1 MQFDLR
7 GKNLEATMDFV
18 FDHPVPTI
26 TGESG
31 WWWES
36 EVDVD
41 PEEYA
46 ANLTAIFRNPAV
58 LRSRY
63 TREQLEQGFWML
75 ISRAETGLDPL
86 LWNPDVSWLVRT
98 ALIQATVDLYE
109 KFFALDSLDTSGYMF
124 WDGLAYDYCV
134 PTRHPETDIEDR
146 RVQEVMFSALK
157 QILEIESL
165 SCQLAALHGLG
176 HLRHPNTENAIRTYL
191 ARNPKLAEDHRR
203 FAVSCITGDIP

>member
-7 GKNLEATMDFV
+7 GRNLEAVMDFI

-26 TGESG
+26 QNETG

-46 ANLTAIFRNPAV
+46 ANLTAIFRTPAV

-63 TREQLEQGFWML
+63 TRQQLEQGFWML
-75 ISRAETGLDPL
+75 ISVAEPSLTQV
-86 LWNPDVSWLVRT
+86 LWNSDVPWSVRI

-109 KFFALDSLDTSGYMF
+109 KLFAFDFLDTSAYMF
-124 WDGLAYDYCV
+124 WDGLAYGYCV
-134 PTRHPETDIEDR
+134 PTRHPETDMEDR
-146 RVQEVMFSALK
+146 RVQEAMFSALT
-157 QILEIESL
+157 QILEIDSL

-176 HLRHPNTENAIRTYL
+176 HLRHPHTEKAIRTYL
-191 ARNPKLAEDHRR
+191 ERNPKLAEDDRR
-203 FAVSCITGDIP
+203 FAVACIPGDIR

>member
-7 GKNLEATMDFV
+7 GRNLEAVMDFI

-26 TGESG
+26 MSETG

-36 EVDVD
+36 EVNLD

-46 ANLTAIFRNPAV
+46 ANLIAIFRTPAV

-75 ISRAETGLDPL
+75 ISRAEPGLDPI
-86 LWNPDVSWLVRT
+86 LWNPDVPWSVRT

-109 KFFALDSLDTSGYMF
+109 KFFAFDSLDTSAYMF
-124 WDGLAYDYCV
+124 WDGLAYGYCV

-146 RVQEVMFSALK
+146 RVQEAMFSALT
-157 QILEIESL
+157 QILEIDSL

-176 HLRHPNTENAIRTYL
+176 HLRHPNTEKAIRTYL
-191 ARNPKLAEDHRR
+191 ARNQKLAEDHRR
-203 FAVSCITGDIP
+203 FAVACITGDIQ